1 MVGSRI
7 VHGQA
12 PSRSGAAALA
22 ASAASV
28 VLFAT
33 YAAAPDSPFQPVL
46 PAGAGA
52 FGPFRRLAVAGG
64 LDRLAGP
71 WLVGAGVLVT
81 VTAVAAFLL
90 LLRESWRGHVSARS
104 VLLLAVGANLIVL
117 LLPLLFSRDVYSYAF
132 YGRIAGVYHANPY
145 VHTPVEFATDRLW
158 SFVGPKWVD
167 TPAVYGPAWTQASSL
182 IAGRVGSVAGM
193 VQTFRVIA
201 VAASLGTIALIADG
215 VRRVWPARTAFAVAA
230 FGLNPV
236 VVFHSVASG
245 HNDLLVAL
253 AVAGSLAFL
262 IRGRQL
268 PAVAVLTLGVLVKAP
283 ALVALLLVLVWCIA
297 RAPRERRW
305 RTALTHVG
313 LAAILGLVFAAPFL
327 QGRDPTLGMLELAG
341 HEGWLAPS
349 PSVRKLVD
357 AISFGTLG
365 WTVRVAFALVLL
377 VALAALAR
385 DVARR
390 ASERS
395 PRELGAALGWA
406 LILLML
412 LGPVLLPWYVT
423 WALPLVW
430 VLPRAPRAALITT
443 GAGLALAQW
452 STEPLRYPGA
462 FRVNLWVGHWIV
474 VPVVTGLL
482 VWTLVDLRYRLTHG
496 LTLED
501 QESVAE
507 QSAQP

>member
-7 VHGQA
+7 VQGQGS
-12 PSRSGAAALA
+12 SRPGSAALV
-22 ASAASV
+22 ASTMSML
-28 VLFAT
+28 LFAT
-33 YAAAPDSPFQPVL
+33 YAAAPNSPFQPVL
-46 PAGAGA
+46 PAGGEA
-52 FGPFRRLAVAGG
+52 FGPLRRLAVAVG

-81 VTAVAAFLL
+81 VAAVSAFLL
-90 LLRESWRGHVSARS
+90 LLRESWRGHVSGRA
-104 VLLLAVGANLIVL
+104 VIVLAVGANLLVL

-145 VHTPVEFATDRLW
+145 VHTPVEFATDGLW

-167 TPAVYGPAWTQASSL
+167 TPAVYGPLWTQGSAL
-182 IAGRVGSVAGM
+182 LADHVDSVAGM
-193 VQTFRVIA
+193 VRAYRVLA
-201 VAASLGTIALIADG
+201 VAASLGTIGLIADS
-215 VRRVWPARTAFAVAA
+215 VRRVWPSRTAFAVVA

-245 HNDLLVAL
+245 HNDLWVGL
-253 AVAGSLAFL
+253 AVAGAFALL
-262 IRGRQL
+262 IRDRQL
-268 PAVAVLTLGVLVKAP
+268 PAISVLTLGVLVKAT
-283 ALVALLLVLVWCIA
+283 ALVPLLVVLVWCVA
-297 RAPRERRW
+297 RVPRERRW

-313 LAAILGLVFAAPFL
+313 VVAVLGLGFSAPFL
-327 QGRDPTLGMLELAG
+327 QTHDPTLGMLELAG

-349 PSVRKLVD
+349 PTIRKLVD

-365 WTVRVAFALVLL
+365 WTVRVAFALLL
-377 VALAALAR
+377 ILAVGGLAR

-390 ASERS
+390 ARERS
-395 PRELGAALGWA
+395 PRELGAAMGWS
-406 LILLML
+406 LVLLML

-423 WALPLVW
+423 WALPLAW
-430 VLPRAPRAALITT
+430 LLPRAPRAALIAA

-482 VWTLVDLRYRLTHG
+482 IWTLVDLRRRLTRG

-501 QESVAE
+501 QESVPE
-507 QSAQP
+507 QAAQP

>member
-1 MVGSRI
+1 VQ
-7 VHGQA
+7 GQA
-12 PSRSGAAALA
+12 PTRSGAAALA

-28 VLFAT
+28 LLFAT

-46 PAGAGA
+46 PAGGES
-52 FGPFRRLAVAGG
+52 FGPFRRLAVAVG

-81 VTAVAAFLL
+81 VAAVAIFLL
-90 LLRESWRGHVSARS
+90 LLREGWRGHVTARS
-104 VLLLAVGANLIVL
+104 VIILAVAANLIVL

-167 TPAVYGPAWTQASSL
+167 TPAVYGPLWTQASGL
-182 IAGRVGSVAGM
+182 LADRVDSVAGM
-193 VQTFRVIA
+193 VQAYRALA
-201 VAASLGTIALIADG
+201 VTASLGTIALIAG
-215 VRRVWPARTAFAVAA
+215 SVRKVWPSRTAFAVVA

-253 AVAGSLAFL
+253 AVAGAFALL

-268 PAVAVLTLGVLVKAP
+268 PAIVVLTLGVLVKAT
-283 ALVALLLVLVWCIA
+283 ALVPLLIVVVWCIA

-313 LAAILGLVFAAPFL
+313 TVALLGIGFSAPFL
-327 QGRDPTLGMLELAG
+327 QVHDPTLGMLELAG

-349 PSVRKLVD
+349 PTIRKLVG

-365 WTVRVAFALVLL
+365 WTVRVAFAILL
-377 VALAALAR
+377 ILAVGGLAR

-390 ASERS
+390 ARDRS
-395 PRELGAALGWA
+395 PRELGAAMGWS
-406 LILLML
+406 LVLLML

-423 WALPLVW
+423 WALPLAW
-430 VLPRAPRAALITT
+430 LLPRAPRAALITT
-443 GAGLALAQW
+443 GVGLALAQW

-482 VWTLVDLRYRLTHG
+482 IWTLVDLRLRLIHG

-501 QESVAE
+501 QDAVAH
-507 QSAQP
+507 QPAQP